1 MPQLQAVK
9 TVAVRTHLNDFGG
22 MMSHAALIIA
32 DDGAKYVIK
41 RAGLGRPLVAE
52 HVVARLGRRIGA
64 PCMDVCFATLPAELL
79 VADPNL
85 GRFAGGRA
93 HASGFVDGLV
103 EIRRVTHEVHPLNRA
118 RFALLYI
125 LFSWTHASDHQF
137 MYELQ
142 PPNLVFSHDHGLFFV
157 GRQQWSAAGLGA
169 AHTPQLDGPIGSLVF
184 TPAELAL
191 GRQELQSVTDQE
203 IADIVSGVPSEWSV
217 STDDL
222 KALAA
227 YLSARRTAL
236 LTLLPAA

>member
-1 MPQLQAVK
+1 MPQLQDVK

-79 VADPNL
+79 IADPNL

-103 EIRRVTHEVHPLNRA
+103 EIRRVTHEVHLSIGLDLHSCIFSSLGPCVGSSVYVRA
-118 RFALLYI
+118 
-125 LFSWTHASDHQF
+125 
-137 MYELQ
+137 
-142 PPNLVFSHDHGLFFV
+142 
-157 GRQQWSAAGLGA
+157 SAAE
-169 AHTPQLDGPIGSLVF
+169 SRV
-184 TPAELAL
+184 LA
-191 GRQELQSVTDQE
+191 
-203 IADIVSGVPSEWSV
+203 
-217 STDDL
+217 
-222 KALAA
+222 
-227 YLSARRTAL
+227 
-236 LTLLPAA
+236 